1 MKKMWCDLCGKQI
14 TNNVYT
20 KVETS
25 VRDCETEAIEYYP
38 YADGKPYPLGPLEV
52 HQECLLE
59 AFADFQG
66 KNKLPEGGTTH
77 GA

>member
-14 TNNVYT
+14 TDLTYT

-25 VRDCETEAIEYYP
+25 LRDCESENVYYV
-38 YADGKPYPLGPLEV
+38 DGKEYPIGPLEV

>member
-14 TNNVYT
+14 TETQYT

-25 VRDCETEAIEYYP
+25 VRDCETEDACFP
-38 YADGKPYPLGPLEV
+38 FVDGKPYPVGPLEV

-59 AFADFQG
+59 AFADFQK
-66 KNKLPEGGTTH
+66 KNKLPEGGTTN